1 METTNRSLEQTVQPQ
16 HLDQWRELI
25 ENILQAYA
33 GIPYRYGDVVTY
45 LVVSR
50 DRNHYLLI
58 HEGWDN
64 QHRVH
69 GTIVH
74 AEIRDGKIWIH
85 YDGTEDGITD
95 ELVAAG
101 VPKDHIVL
109 AFHPPHVRS
118 HTGYAVA

>member
-1 METTNRSLEQTVQPQ
+1 MDTITFYQ
-16 HLDQWRELI
+16 DAI
-25 ENILQAYA
+25 EKILNEYA
-33 GIPYRYGDVVTY
+33 AIPYSYGEINQSVIIDAART
-45 LVVSR
+45 
-50 DRNHYLLI
+50 HFLLFS
-58 HEGWDN
+58 EGWN
-64 QHRVH
+64 GEKRVH
-69 GTIVH
+69 GVVIH

-109 AFHPPHVRS
+109 AFHPPHVRQ